1 MNSLQDSND
10 SVPESAAAE
19 PAAPIDAAEHPAGA
33 DPAAE
38 AIAASAAPEAMAEAI
53 EAISGQSAESAPA
66 AVEAAAAPA
75 EPKAAPE
82 VQSEVRPPIGGLI
95 PFIALRRA
103 EAPPRPKVGEIWR
116 LASDRRVQFGAAA
129 AALALAGVITASS
142 ISYGNQQAQ
151 SLEAQNVET
160 QNIEETVKTLKARI
174 AALEAVRR
182 DEVAD
187 LRKTAAEV
195 KTGLAGARD
204 ASSTLAQLNLR
215 FDRLEHDQDSRIEKL
230 GERVDHDAATH
241 NADFAARLE
250 KLEKKLAAPVAA
262 SIAPPQIAPAAPPP
276 KPSTVALAAPAALA
290 AGPGVSKETTGSIA
304 PARPLIR
311 GWTVREVH
319 DGMALVAGP
328 YGYRQIGPGDSLPGA
343 GRVERIE
350 RSAAGWTVVTD
361 QGLISGSYGA
371 SPYRGA
377 AYGAF
382 NGGYGPEGE
391 F

>member
-1 MNSLQDSND
+1 MNSAQDSND
-10 SVPESAAAE
+10 SVPESSAAE
-19 PAAPIDAAEHPAGA
+19 PAAPIDPAEHPAGA

-38 AIAASAAPEAMAEAI
+38 TTAASAASEPLVEARSEAKI
-53 EAISGQSAESAPA
+53 ESAPA
-66 AVEAAAAPA
+66 AAEAAAAPR
-75 EPKAAPE
+75 EPKPAPE
-82 VQSEVRPPIGGLI
+82 VQSDVRPPIGGLI
-95 PFIALRRA
+95 PFVALRRA
-103 EAPPRPKVGEIWR
+103 EASWRPNAGEFWR
-116 LASDRRVQFGAAA
+116 VARDRRVQLVAMA

-160 QNIEETVKTLKARI
+160 QNIEETVRTLKARI

-204 ASSTLAQLNLR
+204 ANSTLAQLNAR
-215 FDRLEHDQDSRIEKL
+215 FDRLERDQDSRIEKL

-262 SIAPPQIAPAAPPP
+262 AIAPPQIAPAAPPP

-304 PARPLIR
+304 PARPPIR

-361 QGLISGSYGA
+361 QGLINGSYGA
-371 SPYRGA
+371 SPYRAG